1 MLLFFKVGQYSEM
14 LKTCDSQG
22 WIQALE
28 QSPPPLALCL
38 PPPAPLQDP
47 GQEYHYVSNLSKNI
61 IKIHL

>member
-1 MLLFFKVGQYSEM
+1 M
-14 LKTCDSQG
+14 LKTCGSRG

-38 PPPAPLQDP
+38 PPPAPLQGP
-47 GQEYHYVSNLSKNI
+47 RQEYYYVLTLSKNI